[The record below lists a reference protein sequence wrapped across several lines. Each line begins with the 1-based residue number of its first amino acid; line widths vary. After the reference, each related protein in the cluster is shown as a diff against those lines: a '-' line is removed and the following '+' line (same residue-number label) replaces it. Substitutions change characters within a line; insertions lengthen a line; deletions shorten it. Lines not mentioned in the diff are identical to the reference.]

1 MKFKLV
7 MAFQFVIQNS
17 KKMPET
23 LATARIPGIIRVELR
38 GIEPLSENQF
48 PVLLLS

>member
-17 KKMPET
+17 KKMPEI

-38 GIEPLSENQF
+38 GIEPLRESQKTT
-48 PVLLLS
+48 